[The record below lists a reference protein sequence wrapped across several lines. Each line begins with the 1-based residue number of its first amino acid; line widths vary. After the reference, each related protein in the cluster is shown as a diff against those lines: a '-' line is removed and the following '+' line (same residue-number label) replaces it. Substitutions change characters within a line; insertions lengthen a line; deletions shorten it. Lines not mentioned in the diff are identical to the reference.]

1 MSSPAN
7 GTGGWARRPLFWI
20 VVLVL
25 ISLGV
30 GYLFRPQGQANQD
43 IRRSFFRTTPDGVAA
58 LARGIERLGR
68 ATAPRT
74 TPLADAD
81 PVRGT
86 IALLEP
92 PVFLSPR
99 EIRELLNRLR
109 EGGTLLYVP
118 SYFGEAAE
126 TWEPPLM
133 DSLGVSFRLRSL
145 ASQIRE
151 ETLEVPEWRAH
162 ELTAGLGPPGPF
174 VHGLRIDG
182 EDYPDSSGVHD
193 VRRLLTARDPGS
205 SDWEWILA
213 AEFAFGE
220 GRVVIFSEGGPLSNG
235 RAGNHP
241 LAVLAVR
248 AALAYTSEADT
259 VFFDEF
265 HQGIRGDRTRAQ
277 IVRDFFLGSAGGRT
291 LLHLVAVSFLILAC
305 LGLRLGSPTPAVAPP
320 DLERR
325 SPLEHVSALGD
336 LYRKAGANNTAA
348 LLLVARLARTT
359 RNVPPRTTAEAD
371 ALLRKLDV
379 GAGAEA
385 PLARARRGL
394 GANPPD
400 LAAIAAGVDEY
411 LAARG

>member
-1 MSSPAN
+1 M
-7 GTGGWARRPLFWI
+7 
-20 VVLVL
+20 
-25 ISLGV
+25 
-30 GYLFRPQGQANQD
+30 NQD
-43 IRRSFFRTTPDGVAA
+43 VRRSFFRTTPDGVAA

-68 ATAPRT
+68 ATAPRM

-92 PVFLSPR
+92 RVFLSPR
-99 EIRELLNRLR
+99 EVRGLLDGLR
-109 EGGTLLYVP
+109 EGGTLLYIP
-118 SYFGEAAE
+118 SYGGEGNVR
-126 TWEPPLM
+126 WQSPLM
-133 DSLGVSFRLRSL
+133 DSLGVRFRLRSL
-145 ASQIRE
+145 AEQIRDQSLE
-151 ETLEVPEWRAH
+151 EPEWREHA
-162 ELTAGLGPPGPF
+162 LTKGLDTPRSF
-174 VHGLRIDG
+174 VHALRIDG
-182 EDYPDSSGVHD
+182 EDYPDSAGVHD
-193 VRRLLTARDPGS
+193 VARLLTVAEPGS
-205 SDWEWILA
+205 SGWEWILA

-220 GRVVIFSEGGPLSNG
+220 GRVVIFSEGGPISNE

-265 HQGIRGDRTRAQ
+265 HQGISGDRTRAEV
-277 IVRDFFLGSAGGRT
+277 VRDFFLGSPGGQT
-291 LLHLVAVSFLILAC
+291 LLHLVAVGFLVLAC
-305 LGLRLGSPTPAVAPP
+305 LGVRFGAPTPAVAPP

-336 LYRKAGANNTAA
+336 LYRKAGADNTAA

-359 RNVPPRTTAEAD
+359 RHPPPHTTAEAD

-379 GAGAEA
+379 GAGAST
-385 PLARARRGL
+385 PLARARNGL
-394 GANPPD
+394 GASPPD
-400 LAAIAAGVDEY
+400 LVAMAAGIDEY

>member
-1 MSSPAN
+1 MNRPTTGA
-7 GTGGWARRPLFWI
+7 GGWAGRPLFWI
-20 VVLVL
+20 VLLLL

-30 GYLFRPQGQANQD
+30 GYVFRPEGQANQD
-43 IRRSFFRTTPDGVAA
+43 VRRSFFRTTPDGVAA
-58 LARGIERLGR
+58 LARGIEQLGR
-68 ATAPRT
+68 VTAPRM

-99 EIRELLNRLR
+99 EIRGLLDRLR
-109 EGGTLLYVP
+109 EGGTLLYIP
-118 SYFGEAAE
+118 SYGSEGVVR
-126 TWEPPLM
+126 WESPLM
-133 DSLGVSFRLRSL
+133 DSLGVRFRVRSL
-145 ASQIRE
+145 EAQIRE
-151 ETLEVPEWRAH
+151 VDLEEPEWSEHA
-162 ELTAGLGPPGPF
+162 LTAGLGLPGSF

-182 EDYPDSSGVHD
+182 EDYPDSTGVHD
-193 VRRLLTARDPGS
+193 VRRLLTARDPGT

-220 GRVVIFSEGGPLSNG
+220 GRAVIFSEGGPLSNE
-235 RAGNHP
+235 RAGDHP

-248 AALAYTSEADT
+248 AALAYTSEGDT

-265 HQGIRGDRTRAQ
+265 HQGIRGDRTRAE
-277 IVRDFFLGSAGGRT
+277 VLRDFFLGSPGGRT
-291 LLHLVAVSFLILAC
+291 LLHLVAVGFLILAC
-305 LGLRLGSPTPAVAPP
+305 LGLRFGAPSPAVAPP

-336 LYRKAGANNTAA
+336 LYRKAGADNTAA

-359 RNVPPRTTAEAD
+359 RYPPPHTTAEAD

-379 GAGAEA
+379 GAAANA
-385 PLARARRGL
+385 PLGRARRGL

-400 LAAIAAGVDEY
+400 LVAMAAGIDEY

>member
-1 MSSPAN
+1 MSRPET
-7 GTGGWARRPLFWI
+7 GTGGWAGRPLFWI
-20 VVLVL
+20 IVLVV

-30 GYLFRPQGQANQD
+30 GFLFRPQGQVNQN

-68 ATAPRT
+68 TTAPRT
-74 TPLADAD
+74 TPLVDAD

-86 IALLEP
+86 IVLLEA

-99 EIRELLNRLR
+99 AVRALLDRVR

-118 SYFGEAAE
+118 VYLTDADGTVEL
-126 TWEPPLM
+126 PLM
-133 DSLGVSFRLRSL
+133 DSLGVKFRFRSL
-145 ASQIRE
+145 RDQIRE
-151 ETLEVPEWRAH
+151 QALEEPRWREH
-162 ELTAGLGPPGPF
+162 RLTTGLPAPDSL
-174 VHGLRIDG
+174 VHGLRIAG

-193 VRRLLTARDPGS
+193 VQRLLTAEDPGGS
-205 SDWEWILA
+205 AWEWIAA

-220 GRVVIFSEGGPLSNG
+220 GRVVILAEGGPISNAS
-235 RAGNHP
+235 AGDHP

-265 HQGIRGDRTRAQ
+265 HQGIQGDRTRAE
-277 IVRDFFLGSAGGRT
+277 VLRDFFMGSPGGRT
-291 LLHLVAVSFLILAC
+291 LLHLVAVCFLVLAC
-305 LGLRLGSPTPAVAPP
+305 LGLRFGAPTPAVAPP

-336 LYRKAGANNTAA
+336 LYRKAGADNTAA
-348 LLLVARLARTT
+348 LLLVARLARTA
-359 RNVPPRTTAEAD
+359 RHVPPRTAAEAD

-379 GAGAEA
+379 GADANT
-385 PLARARRGL
+385 PLSRARRGL

-400 LAAIAAGVDEY
+400 LAAIANGVDEH